1 MSLLDTTDIER
12 SLLKKLLTDKRS
24 CQLGL
29 SRIKREYM
37 TSKARQFILHSINE
51 EFKDSRDILPQKSL
65 EYEIEKRRQNKV
77 EILGER
83 NLLSNAD
90 DCNNID
96 SFISKLRD
104 AWVGRQT
111 LESIMEAQDLLEKGE
126 FVESAKKLRDKSFSI
141 DLSQDTKKVIDLLAY
156 APEHIA
162 TLKEHRDN
170 PDKYAGLKTGMASLD
185 SRWGGLFNGE
195 LTLISGIT
203 GLGKSTILK
212 MLEFGVLRNNKGKN
226 ILHIAN
232 EEHEHQVINKFYSV
246 FTSTDYLDLKWAN
259 MSDDELDGLVNTLTE
274 IYRHTGSRIYARE
287 VPAMSDASLIEKI
300 YYELLNEGIKIDAIF
315 IDHLPN
321 MTPVKKSKDKYQ
333 DQEQITLECKELA
346 RKFNIPVVIPTQ
358 ASTETEELQ
367 SKGKRAKKLSVYGS
381 KGQIHHANNYMI
393 ITYLGKDNNTVR
405 SDGTKET
412 IDYLKNTFILVDV
425 KKGRD
430 GPLFAF
436 KLLHTLRNGRMEEVE
451 LEQWLVDKINREKE
465 KEKLSGEVGTK
476 IIAGVIYGDQ
486 EVAPASS
493 LRLPKVEVDDGEAF
507 NVDFED
513 EGEVG
518 CGIVRSPQ
526 EIVEAEKKKGAF
538 AVSGFDD

>member
-12 SLLKKLLTDKRS
+12 ALLKKLFSDKRT
-24 CQLGL
+24 CQLSL
-29 SRIKREYM
+29 SRIKNEFM
-37 TSKARQFILHSINE
+37 TTKARKFILATIRQ
-51 EFKDSRDILPQKSL
+51 EFNDSRDVLPVKSL
-65 EYEIEKRRQNKV
+65 EYEIEKRKQSKL
-77 EILGER
+77 EIMGEK
-83 NLLSNAD
+83 NLVSNAD
-90 DCNNID
+90 DCSNTD
-96 SFISKLRD
+96 SLISKLRD
-104 AWVGRQT
+104 AHIGRET
-111 LESIMEAQDLLEKGE
+111 LRSIMEAQDLLEKGD
-126 FVESAKKLRDKSFSI
+126 FIESANALKNSAFSI
-141 DLSQDTKKVIDLLAY
+141 DLSQDTKKVIDLLAH
-156 APEHIA
+156 APEHVA

-170 PDKYAGLKTGMASLD
+170 PEKYAGLKTGMASLD

-195 LTLISGIT
+195 ATLISGIT

-212 MLEFGVLRNNKGKN
+212 VLEFGVLRNNKNKN

-300 YYELLNEGIKIDAIF
+300 YYELLNDGIKIDAIF

-321 MTPVKKSKDKYQ
+321 MSPIKKSKDKYQ
-333 DQEQITLECKELA
+333 DQEQIMLEVKELA

-367 SKGKRAKKLSVYGS
+367 TKGKRAKKLSVYGS

-405 SDGTKET
+405 ADGTKET
-412 IDYLKNTFILVDV
+412 IDYMKNTFILVDV

-436 KLLHTLRNGRMEEVE
+436 KLLHTLRNGRMDEVE
-451 LEQWLVDKINREKE
+451 LEPWLLEKIHREHE

-476 IIAGVIYGDQ
+476 IIAGVEYGDQ
-486 EVAPASS
+486 EVASADT
-493 LRLPKVEVDDGEAF
+493 LRSVPKVEADDFDVNFSEDSKSQESQPMVSVDGVRISSF
-507 NVDFED
+507 D
-513 EGEVG
+513 E
-518 CGIVRSPQ
+518 
-526 EIVEAEKKKGAF
+526 
-538 AVSGFDD
+538 